1 MSTSATAAPSAANAC
16 AAARPIPE
24 PAPVTSA
31 TLFSKDKFIG
41 RFLLHLM
48 CLPARSLGLG
58 PVLRRFEC
66 RRAFPERPCRPHFRC
81 THRRSA
87 LAERAN
93 LLAKYA
99 RSVQR
104 VVPVNCILFLMSK
117 YGGARK
123 GDARVTTRLETISE
137 PVALRTGY

>member
-31 TLFSKDKFIG
+31 TLFSRDKFIG

-48 CLPARSLGLG
+48 CCLHVLLGLG

-99 RSVQR
+99 RGVER
-104 VVPVNCILFLMSK
+104 VCVGESHESIGDCACHLCILSLTRASK
-117 YGGARK
+117 TV
-123 GDARVTTRLETISE
+123 RVDL
-137 PVALRTGY
+137 G